1 MLMLFRG
8 IISLQSEN
16 LPKQIQFV
24 QNVELLIIKAGDTF
38 SFKGFMSLRDVN
50 VNKRLF
56 NSI

>member
-1 MLMLFRG
+1 MLFRG